1 MIEKKE
7 LATLLG
13 SMGLGVLA
21 SFGVEAYGDKVD
33 GMTIEKLGAVKKP
46 SSWLDIL
53 AGAIAGGAGYAGYVG
68 KGPATGDMAQ
78 NALMGLG
85 SGLVLGGALATVRP
99 KVVPISDEAK
109 ALVKI
114 ATMDA
119 LENAG
124 VTIPEE
130 AKKEVTTLAPAVA
143 LATPLTAEEARF
155 AEIYGY

>member
-1 MIEKKE
+1 MIERKE

-13 SMGLGVLA
+13 SVGLGVLA
-21 SFGVEAYGDKVD
+21 SFGAEAYVDKVE
-33 GMTIEKLGAVKKP
+33 GMTIEKLGAFKNP
-46 SSWLDIL
+46 SSWLDLL
-53 AGAIAGGAGYAGYVG
+53 AGAIAGGTGYAGYVG

-99 KVVPISDEAK
+99 KVVPVSEEAK
-109 ALVKI
+109 AIVGEE
-114 ATMDA
+114 MVEA
-119 LENAG
+119 LEAKG
-124 VTIPEE
+124 VTVPG
-130 AKKEVTTLAPAVA
+130 EVKAQFTVPAVA